1 MTNVDVRSVAEAAQ
15 RFWSLGG
22 EVLHLD
28 GATSVRNPAAPGHP
42 LGTFLCRLR
51 TADVAAVL
59 AESERRTG
67 EPCPRVL
74 VDPDTPPAAEA
85 HLALH
90 DWALDVALQLVL
102 PAGTPVDAPAA
113 TVRPVVDDDDDGWE
127 QVHRLFRLDHLEEDA
142 RHGRPDRPE
151 QASAAAVAL
160 RRGLGPSVTYLLAER
175 SGEVAGCI
183 ASWPGEGGIGV
194 IEDVFVHP
202 GHRRLGVATDLLR
215 HAVTHARGHGAGPIL
230 IGAEVDD
237 TPKHL
242 YAGFGFRPVAVSR
255 SYSRVASTSS

>member
-1 MTNVDVRSVAEAAQ
+1 
-15 RFWSLGG
+15 
-22 EVLHLD
+22 
-28 GATSVRNPAAPGHP
+28 
-42 LGTFLCRLR
+42 
-51 TADVAAVL
+51 
-59 AESERRTG
+59 
-67 EPCPRVL
+67 
-74 VDPDTPPAAEA
+74 
-85 HLALH
+85 
-90 DWALDVALQLVL
+90 
-102 PAGTPVDAPAA
+102 
-113 TVRPVVDDDDDGWE
+113 
-127 QVHRLFRLDHLEEDA
+127 
-142 RHGRPDRPE
+142 
-151 QASAAAVAL
+151 VAL

-175 SGEVAGCI
+175 CGEVAGCI

-230 IGAEVDD
+230 IGSEVDD